1 MHESREVYITRINE
15 LLSILATHCHFTAK
29 VGHHI
34 DYESLICGLLNRA
47 FGYDLTVINP
57 NQLSPPS
64 RDLGFDLADPVSSVA
79 VQIIFG
85 NSRRKVDESIRKFTE
100 GKPGQRLC
108 DSYKNLIIFIITN
121 THLRYTPPEGIG
133 FTVQILSIPTLLS
146 NITTLPLEQLS
157 EIAEYLDTELKY
169 VSISSDVSQVVFTSA
184 NTANLASFSADRQQ
198 LLCFACFLPQGGLPW
213 ELFRQCLSEAHQQA
227 LLLLVS
233 EGFLTRQDDHLHI
246 SPEVRRST
254 LKQLNLTREIST
266 EFLDRL
272 LQFDRTY
279 FWQHL
284 KFFDRRKVLLQ
295 LAKAFGQASDL
306 LQDFD
311 GTIALRSAAF
321 YSDVNETAKALQWCL
336 RAVQC
341 CESAPSRDP
350 WHLANAYLRT
360 AECYQ
365 QLNDNASSL
374 KYCKKLLSLPNKDF
388 SPADPDI
395 ARIYYQTGLAQVG
408 LNDHTAALK
417 SLSKAQGYSQ
427 NTTTVDHPLQ
437 SRISNMLSIANKA
450 TGNILEARE
459 QKLQSLREF
468 QSRPVINSTA
478 LVHKLEQLEKVQ
490 AMPAILR
497 GNKDEILYCEIGDLY
512 HAQGDYVKALEYH
525 MLAVKVRE
533 QRPETAPKKLADS
546 YHSIGVIFS
555 DLDDYSEALDYLLK
569 AKAIREES
577 SDIPTH
583 DRIRS
588 CLDLGAVYSDL
599 GMHQYALEELTSA
612 LVLQKKHLPPQAPE
626 LAETYTALGN
636 VCRTLGQDQNALN
649 YFNDAVIVLDTSQL
663 GNRTEL
669 AAACMNLANAQI
681 QLTYYRK
688 ALYHAQRA
696 LDIYSATLPTGHP
709 QRITT
714 QQTVAWLENM
724 VENN

>member
-1 MHESREVYITRINE
+1 MH
-15 LLSILATHCHFTAK
+15 
-29 VGHHI
+29 
-34 DYESLICGLLNRA
+34 
-47 FGYDLTVINP
+47 
-57 NQLSPPS
+57 
-64 RDLGFDLADPVSSVA
+64 
-79 VQIIFG
+79 
-85 NSRRKVDESIRKFTE
+85 
-100 GKPGQRLC
+100 PG
-108 DSYKNLIIFIITN
+108 
-121 THLRYTPPEGIG
+121 
-133 FTVQILSIPTLLS
+133 
-146 NITTLPLEQLS
+146 
-157 EIAEYLDTELKY
+157 
-169 VSISSDVSQVVFTSA
+169 
-184 NTANLASFSADRQQ
+184 
-198 LLCFACFLPQGGLPW
+198 
-213 ELFRQCLSEAHQQA
+213 
-227 LLLLVS
+227 
-233 EGFLTRQDDHLHI
+233 GFLTRQDDHLHI
-246 SPEVRRST
+246 SPEVRRSA
-254 LKQLNLTREIST
+254 LKQLHLTREIST

-408 LNDHTAALK
+408 LNDYTSALK

-427 NTTTVDHPLQ
+427 NTMTVDHPLQ

-512 HAQGDYVKALEYH
+512 HGKVTRIMNFGAFVELLPGKDGMIHISKLENRRVEKVEDVVNIGDELEVKVNEIDAQGRINL
-525 MLAVKVRE
+525 
-533 QRPETAPKKLADS
+533 
-546 YHSIGVIFS
+546 
-555 DLDDYSEALDYLLK
+555 
-569 AKAIREES
+569 IRN
-577 SDIPTH
+577 DI
-583 DRIRS
+583 
-588 CLDLGAVYSDL
+588 
-599 GMHQYALEELTSA
+599 E
-612 LVLQKKHLPPQAPE
+612 
-626 LAETYTALGN
+626 YTARSEEPRRAEGF
-636 VCRTLGQDQNALN
+636 RG
-649 YFNDAVIVLDTSQL
+649 
-663 GNRTEL
+663 GNRPPRRESR
-669 AAACMNLANAQI
+669 N
-681 QLTYYRK
+681 
-688 ALYHAQRA
+688 
-696 LDIYSATLPTGHP
+696 
-709 QRITT
+709 
-714 QQTVAWLENM
+714 
-724 VENN
+724 